1 MGDAVNSG
9 VELKENIP
17 LLYALGVKTSGC
29 VRGEFLYVCSFSAAC
44 LSGDKMLYS
53 KYVLIR
59 KEEETWIL

>member
-29 VRGEFLYVCSFSAAC
+29 VGGFLYVCSFSAAC